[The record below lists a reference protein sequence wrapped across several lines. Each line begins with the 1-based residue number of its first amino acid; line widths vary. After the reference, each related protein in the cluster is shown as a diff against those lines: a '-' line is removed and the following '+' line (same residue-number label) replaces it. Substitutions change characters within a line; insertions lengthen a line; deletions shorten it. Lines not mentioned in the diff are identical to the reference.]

1 MIPRLL
7 PLLALLLAAPAA
19 ADPLEGSWALEVA
32 GTPIF
37 RFDLAKDKD
46 GKWRGTWSK
55 PSSFASDGNN
65 FAHLKGPPKKVPSMT
80 ALETP
85 DGVEISFNDPRPGAI
100 PDIFDFKPIDQDAVE
115 MKYVGTD
122 LAPYTLERVK
132 TGAAL
137 GPWDAD
143 KTYALRPATGATAS
157 PADNISFT
165 AQPDARMAAERPAQP
180 APAAEQ
186 PAATPIVPSTFQL
199 KPGAMTG
206 R

>member
-1 MIPRLL
+1 MKLGLL
-7 PLLALLLAAPAA
+7 SVLALLAAAPAT
-19 ADPLEGSWALEVA
+19 ADSLEGSWALEVG

-46 GKWRGTWSK
+46 GKWRGTWIK

-65 FAHLKGPPKKVPSMT
+65 FAHLKGPPKTVPSMT
-80 ALETP
+80 ALEIP
-85 DGVEISFNDPRPGAI
+85 DGLEISFNDPRPGAI

-132 TGAAL
+132 AQAPV
-137 GPWDAD
+137 GPWDTD
-143 KTYALRPATGATAS
+143 KTYALRAAAGASAS
-157 PADNISFT
+157 PADNISYN
-165 AQPDARMAAERPAQP
+165 AQPQP
-180 APAAEQ
+180 LPQSASEPPAAEQ
-186 PAATPIVPSTFQL
+186 PAPPPIEPSTFKL
-199 KPGAMTG
+199 KPGAMVG

>member
-1 MIPRLL
+1 MTSRLL

-132 TGAAL
+132 PGAAL
-137 GPWDAD
+137 GPWDAER
-143 KTYALRPATGATAS
+143 TYALRAASDATAS
-157 PADNISFT
+157 PANNISYH
-165 AQPDARMAAERPAQP
+165 AEPDSPPAAERPAQAP
-180 APAAEQ
+180 PAAEQ
-186 PAATPIVPSTFQL
+186 PSAPPIVPSTFQL
-199 KPGAMTG
+199 KPGAPVG